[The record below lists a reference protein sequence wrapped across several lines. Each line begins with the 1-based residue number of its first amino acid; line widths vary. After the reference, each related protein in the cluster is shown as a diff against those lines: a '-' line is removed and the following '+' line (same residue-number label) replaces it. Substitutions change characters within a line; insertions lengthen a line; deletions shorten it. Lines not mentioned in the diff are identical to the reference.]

1 MYQNDPGVGKDSNE
15 AVNWYRKA
23 AEQGDPKG
31 MCLLGR
37 HLPCAFLLTTIVSGF
52 RDFISP

>member
-1 MYQNDPGVGKDSNE
+1 MYQNDPGVREDSNE
-15 AVNWYRKA
+15 AVKWYRKA

-31 MCLLGR
+31 MCLLAR
-37 HLPCAFLLTTIVSGF
+37 HFPYAFLLTTIVSGF